1 MEKMSLALNGEQ
13 RKAYFEY
20 YAREIL
26 VSLFPVEFYNLH
38 KADKPDLQDDCKSIG
53 IEVTLA
59 LQDNEL
65 HAVALHD
72 NIIDAKS
79 ETEKARIKERIK
91 SIGVDFLEY
100 DSKIVGIG
108 YPVSYVTSEPL
119 ISAAKNKIDKLNNK
133 GDDTLYEYFE
143 FQHYRLF
150 IYTSNIREKRNY
162 LDELVNTMADSQ
174 RNCLRKYE
182 AIYVYSEWFG
192 LWVCDLATKQILEYP
207 ITAEQRE
214 HFKLRALKLTGDV
227 E

>member
-1 MEKMSLALNGEQ
+1 MEKMSLALSGEQ

-20 YAREIL
+20 YAREML
-26 VSLFPVEFYNLH
+26 VSLFPEEFYNLK
-38 KADKPDLQDDCKSIG
+38 KADKPDLQDINKSIG

-59 LQDNEL
+59 LLDNEL
-65 HAVALHD
+65 YAVALHD
-72 NIIDAKS
+72 DIIEAKT

-91 SIGVDFLEY
+91 GIDVDLLEY

-108 YPVSYVTSEPL
+108 YPVSYVTSKPL
-119 ISAAKNKIDKLNNK
+119 ISAAKKKMDRLNNK

-174 RNCLRKYE
+174 RNCVRKYE
-182 AIYVYSEWFG
+182 VIYVFSEWFG
-192 LWVCDLATKQILEYP
+192 LWVCDLATKQIYEYP
-207 ITAEQRE
+207 VTDEQIK
-214 HFKLRALKLTGDV
+214 HFKLRALELAGKL